1 MIKKAHQ
8 TQLPETPFVRTI
20 SVTKL
25 GVSVENVVA
34 TIDNPKSH
42 HGMLRPERKN
52 SLALFPEDF
61 ET

>member
-1 MIKKAHQ
+1 
-8 TQLPETPFVRTI
+8 
-20 SVTKL
+20 
-25 GVSVENVVA
+25 VSVENVVA

-52 SLALFPEDF
+52 SFALFPEDL